1 AKVPGWFS
9 RGTRRPLPAGRAFLA
24 LLACASERLSASR
37 FAEYLSFA
45 QVPVGGQNAD
55 TSWAASQD
63 ESFGRVRPPIETNE
77 DASVNGEESLAF
89 EPESSPEPR
98 VPSPE
103 PRAPGPESSDSV
115 LAGTLRAPWRW
126 EALIVDAAV
135 IGRDAV

>member
-45 QVPVGGQNAD
+45 QVPVGGENAD

-63 ESFGRVRPPIETNE
+63 ESFGRVRPPIESGE
-77 DASVNGEESLAF
+77 EASVNGEESLAF
-89 EPESSPEPR
+89 QTASSTEPPASKR
-98 VPSPE
+98 E
-103 PRAPGPESSDSV
+103 PRAPG
-115 LAGTLRAPWRW
+115 
-126 EALIVDAAV
+126 
-135 IGRDAV
+135 